1 MLSLIQDRKGFVWV
15 GTHTNGL
22 YRYNG
27 YQAVKYINNPADP
40 TSLPHDRVSAIFED
54 KQGRIWA
61 ATQNGWRASIPRPT
75 TSPPSAPT
83 RRPRTTASSRTS
95 FRRQGRPVDR
105 HLGRLAALRPDSGKF
120 DAVYAHDDDNPDSL
134 ASNDLNAL
142 ALDAKGGLWI
152 GTWPG
157 GMDYLAPGAR
167 CSSTTRS
174 IRPQAGCPRQH
185 VRACSSTSGALWIGT
200 ESGVIRWD
208 GKSDWD
214 TARPSPRRTAASPT
228 SASTTR
234 ACCGAPRC
242 RPACCA
248 GTRPTASSTSS
259 CTRPT
264 IPYSLPGDN
273 LRAVMQDR
281 GGMLWIASFTDGI
294 AWPT

>member
-1 MLSLIQDRKGFVWV
+1 MLSLMQDRKGFIWV

-61 ATQNGWRASIPRPT
+61 ATQNGLARFNPETNNFT
-75 TSPPSAPT
+75 TFSTDKAPKNHRIVKNIIADGKDGLWIGT
-83 RRPRTTASSRTS
+83 WGGLQHFDPN
-95 FRRQGRPVDR
+95 
-105 HLGRLAALRPDSGKF
+105 SGKF
-120 DAVYAHDDDNPDSL
+120 DAIYAHDDNNPDSL

-157 GMDYLAPGAR
+157 GMDYLAPGAKVFKHHQVDPAPSRMPASTSCAR
-167 CSSTTRS
+167 CSSTTR
-174 IRPQAGCPRQH
+174 RAVDRHRVRRHPLGRQERLGYAQGH
-185 VRACSSTSGALWIGT
+185 HLAVQPHHQLRHRQQGRA
-200 ESGVIRWD
+200 VV
-208 GKSDWD
+208 
-214 TARPSPRRTAASPT
+214 P
-228 SASTTR
+228 
-234 ACCGAPRC
+234 PRC

-264 IPYSLPGDN
+264 IPTACPATICA
-273 LRAVMQDR
+273 R
-281 GGMLWIASFTDGI
+281 
-294 AWPT
+294 